1 MLVVFVLTLMLNR
14 VVDLV
19 MIFML
24 IIGQMVE
31 TDILFSVFTEVF
43 VQFSVH
49 LNQFLPKFIQ
59 LCLRFILST
68 LGSMVELFS
77 LEVIVLAWIDVTC
90 LLVSLILFLVSLESD
105 FVLILAH
112 SPFMVLSVVIVVHL

>member
-1 MLVVFVLTLMLNR
+1 MLVVFLVTLMLNR

-49 LNQFLPKFIQ
+49 LNQFLPEFIE
-59 LCLRFILST
+59 LCLGFLMST
-68 LGSMVELFS
+68 LGMMLELFS
-77 LEVIVLAWIDVTC
+77 LEVIVLSWIDVTC

-105 FVLILAH
+105 FVLILAY
-112 SPFMVLSVVIVVHL
+112 SPLMVLSVVIVVHL

>member
-49 LNQFLPKFIQ
+49 LNQFLPEFIQ

-90 LLVSLILFLVSLESD
+90 LLVSLILFLVSLESG
-105 FVLILAH
+105 FVLILAY
-112 SPFMVLSVVIVVHL
+112 SPLMVLSVVIVVHL